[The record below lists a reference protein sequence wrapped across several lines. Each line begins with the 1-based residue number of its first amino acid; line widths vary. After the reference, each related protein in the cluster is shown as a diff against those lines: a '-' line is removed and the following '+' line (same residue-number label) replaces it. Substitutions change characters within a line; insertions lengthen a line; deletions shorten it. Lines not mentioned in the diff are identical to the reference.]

1 MMYNLRVKNVR
12 STVVKTCT
20 MESAAANF
28 DELMEDAQKGLT
40 IYIIGSDDRE
50 YELTLKR
57 MPVNKPRKPGS
68 ARGKIKMSDD
78 FDAPLPEFEPYM
90 K

>member
-1 MMYNLRVKNVR
+1 M
-12 STVVKTCT
+12 KTYT
-20 MESAAANF
+20 MESAVENF
-28 DELMEDAQKGLT
+28 DELMEDARKGRI
-40 IYIIGSDDRE
+40 IYIIGEDGRE
-50 YELTLKR
+50 YELILKR

-68 ARGKIKMSDD
+68 LKGKLVIADD